1 MKLLRAFWRL
11 FKRQPIRV
19 EPKSER
25 ESPGDEEALR
35 QSYMH
40 KKPSYASAQV
50 IRPKR
55 GKAHI
60 QVGLDFGTSAT
71 KIVYSQLGRRLSR
84 PIMFKHNLPHYPD
97 YCLPSLAAIDEE
109 GKLLLGIEAA
119 KAISNQEW
127 DSGLQRFKVI
137 VAGNYDE
144 VFKDPV
150 TEKRFCDYR
159 QRKNC
164 GASLTAERLSAVF
177 LAYSIHLSRK
187 VIEKLPE
194 YNDVELDMAFNIGMP
209 IDHIENNKVLQEF
222 KKIFAWAEAI
232 EQTWRVAGK
241 SFDLL
246 AASYELENIPE
257 NEETRVFAVPEA
269 VAGVASYCVSLRKQE
284 GLHAIIDLGAGTT
297 DLSIFNLLMPFGESN
312 SYWYAARNIPKGTV
326 NIERR
331 IANYINRIN
340 NSPCTPCHVHDC
352 LTSMINNEELRS
364 TALTELRDLHASGE
378 YCRTWGLASKHLAKE
393 TEWEKVQVFLC
404 GGGANLPYVERV
416 FSTPWKW
423 SNLQTRQVKYP
434 VSKLPTP
441 DDYDAEEIDAPFE
454 RLAIAYGL
462 ARPIPELEH
471 YVLPSQSPDHTPPRL
486 PVKEIDHEIL
496 YPKP

>member
-1 MKLLRAFWRL
+1 MMKLLRAFWRL
-11 FKRQPIRV
+11 FKKPPIRV
-19 EPKSER
+19 EHKSER
-25 ESPGDEEALR
+25 ESPGDEKGFR
-35 QSYMH
+35 QSYIH

-50 IRPKR
+50 IRRKR

-60 QVGLDFGTSAT
+60 QVGLDFGTSST

-144 VFKDPV
+144 AFRDPV

-164 GASLTAERLSAVF
+164 AASLTAERLGAVF
-177 LAYSIHLSRK
+177 LAYSMNLSREI
-187 VIEKLPE
+187 IEKLPE

-209 IDHIENNKVLQEF
+209 IDHIENNTVLPEF

-241 SFDLL
+241 NFDPL

-257 NEETRVFAVPEA
+257 NEETRVFPVPEA

-297 DLSIFNLLMPFGESN
+297 DLSIFNLLMPFGESS
-312 SYWYAARNIPKGTV
+312 SYWYAARNIPRGTV
-326 NIERR
+326 NIERKV
-331 IANYINRIN
+331 ASYINRS
-340 NSPCTPCHVHDC
+340 NSAPCTP
-352 LTSMINNEELRS
+352 
-364 TALTELRDLHASGE
+364 
-378 YCRTWGLASKHLAKE
+378 
-393 TEWEKVQVFLC
+393 
-404 GGGANLPYVERV
+404 
-416 FSTPWKW
+416 
-423 SNLQTRQVKYP
+423 
-434 VSKLPTP
+434 
-441 DDYDAEEIDAPFE
+441 
-454 RLAIAYGL
+454 
-462 ARPIPELEH
+462 
-471 YVLPSQSPDHTPPRL
+471 
-486 PVKEIDHEIL
+486 
-496 YPKP
+496 